1 MDQPSNKRQKRAH
14 EAISARNEMDTPYKD
29 NSLAQRP
36 SPLVLDP
43 MDEPTS
49 SPEMPVIDLIYPT
62 AEHTP
67 TPSPSPR
74 PQTPGNITREAT
86 DSTSSPEMRVI
97 DLVYPTGYT
106 PPKEPSPTPPH
117 EKRLRRHHATAPY
130 SFDKVY
136 QRALTQRFYV
146 LQRTPC
152 GTEDCPAE
160 TFEMTGS
167 TGNIYT
173 VHINREPSCDCPHAL
188 GGNQCKHVILVCIT
202 SRVMNVAD
210 FLQILAK
217 GCRRRLNLSTRM
229 RC

>member
-1 MDQPSNKRQKRAH
+1 
-14 EAISARNEMDTPYKD
+14 
-29 NSLAQRP
+29 
-36 SPLVLDP
+36 
-43 MDEPTS
+43 
-49 SPEMPVIDLIYPT
+49 MPVIDLIYPT

-67 TPSPSPR
+67 TPSPSLR
-74 PQTPGNITREAT
+74 PQTPSNVTIEAT
-86 DSTSSPEMRVI
+86 DSASSSPEMRVI
-97 DLVYPTGYT
+97 DLVYPTGHT
-106 PPKEPSPTPPH
+106 PPKEPSPTPPPH

-160 TFEMTGS
+160 SFEMTGS

-188 GGNQCKHVILVCIT
+188 GGNQCKHVI
-202 SRVMNVAD
+202 
-210 FLQILAK
+210 FILAK
-217 GCRRRLNLSTRM
+217 VLQAPVELVYQDALLSSELRSIFEGAPSGLAA
-229 RC
+229 REEGGSGRKLRVIVRFAFVN